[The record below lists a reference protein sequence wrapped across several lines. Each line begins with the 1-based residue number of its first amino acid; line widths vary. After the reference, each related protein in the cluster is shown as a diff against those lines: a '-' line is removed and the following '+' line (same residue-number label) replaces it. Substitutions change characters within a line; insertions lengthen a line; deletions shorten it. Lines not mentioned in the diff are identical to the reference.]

1 MLKQRVI
8 TALILLA
15 VIIGVLAL
23 GGTTAWGVLMLPVMA
38 LAIHEWTRL
47 LGRQAS
53 PALPVSLAV
62 AIAYGAWRSNA
73 APAPEWL
80 VPVLGIGVLAWVFVA
95 FRSVFR
101 VRPSCSSPWLA
112 AFSMLLL
119 WVSLFELRN
128 LGAGVLISAMAIV
141 WLADIGAY
149 FSGRAFGRRKL
160 APRVS
165 PGKTWEGVAGG
176 AVLCIGTALVV
187 ARAGAGAAEGS
198 PDTRVDLDLSA
209 FFVSED
215 FTRTEQIAYYNLRST
230 AAVRSRRR
238 SDPWAA
244 FCTTISSIAGFARM
258 GRIPLSTVCR
268 ACSRSSMRPCT
279 LWRRLT

>member
-53 PALPVSLAV
+53 PALPISLAV
-62 AIAYGAWRSNA
+62 AIAYGAWRSDA
-73 APAPEWL
+73 TPAPEWL
-80 VPVLGIGVLAWVFVA
+80 VPVLGIGVLAWIFVA

-128 LGAGVLISAMAIV
+128 LGAGVLISAMPISPRCWATTV
-141 WLADIGAY
+141 EN
-149 FSGRAFGRRKL
+149 SGRLPSA
-160 APRVS
+160 APA
-165 PGKTWEGVAGG
+165 P
-176 AVLCIGTALVV
+176 
-187 ARAGAGAAEGS
+187 ARATTSAVPMHRTAPPATPSQVLPGETRGAS
-198 PDTRVDLDLSA
+198 
-209 FFVSED
+209 
-215 FTRTEQIAYYNLRST
+215 LR
-230 AAVRSRRR
+230 R
-238 SDPWAA
+238 PK
-244 FCTTISSIAGFARM
+244 AR
-258 GRIPLSTVCR
+258 PLK
-268 ACSRSSMRPCT
+268 
-279 LWRRLT
+279 

>member
-8 TALILLA
+8 TALVLLA

-62 AIAYGAWRSNA
+62 AIAYGAWRSDA

-80 VPVLGIGVLAWVFVA
+80 VPVLGVGVLAWVFVT

-149 FSGRAFGRRKL
+149 
-160 APRVS
+160 
-165 PGKTWEGVAGG
+165 
-176 AVLCIGTALVV
+176 
-187 ARAGAGAAEGS
+187 
-198 PDTRVDLDLSA
+198 
-209 FFVSED
+209 
-215 FTRTEQIAYYNLRST
+215 
-230 AAVRSRRR
+230 
-238 SDPWAA
+238 
-244 FCTTISSIAGFARM
+244 
-258 GRIPLSTVCR
+258 
-268 ACSRSSMRPCT
+268 
-279 LWRRLT
+279 